1 MTHRAPA
8 SPTLRDD
15 RVSDRP
21 SNPGALAS
29 VDRSLRLLEELARS
43 GDLGVTELAH
53 RIGAAKATAHRLA
66 KTLEARGYVVRN
78 SNATYRL
85 GPRCLY
91 LARGAEASA
100 DLRSAA
106 LPALLDLR
114 DRTGETAQLTVY
126 DAGDA
131 VYVEQIVSPKA
142 VRSVGEVGSRV
153 PAPCVSG
160 GLVLLA
166 FGPSERTGAIRP
178 EAASLPTAEA
188 ARRVADLA
196 AELETVRARG
206 YAVNRGGFNPDVGGV
221 GAPVYDA
228 SGAIVAAVSACVPLF
243 RIDEVGV
250 DMLAGHVLEA
260 AAAITRDLGGDP
272 VHEPVAESA

>member
-1 MTHRAPA
+1 
-8 SPTLRDD
+8 
-15 RVSDRP
+15 VSDQTP
-21 SNPGALAS
+21 NPGGLAS

-91 LARGAEASA
+91 LARGAEASV
-100 DLRSAA
+100 DLRTAA

-114 DRTGETAQLTVY
+114 DATGETAQLTVY
-126 DAGDA
+126 DDGDA

-166 FGPSERTGAIRP
+166 FGPPERAESVTMRP
-178 EAASLPTAEA
+178 AAAPTEEA
-188 ARRVADLA
+188 ARRLGDLVT
-196 AELETVRARG
+196 ELETVRTRG

-228 SGAIVAAVSACVPLF
+228 GGAIVASVSACVPLF

-250 DMLAGHVLEA
+250 DMLAEHVVA
-260 AAAITRDLGGDP
+260 AAASITRDLGGDP
-272 VHEPVAESA
+272 AGEPVAEPATV